1 MELSD
6 ELNERIESYLDGSLE
21 EADQQDFEA
30 LIASTPELRE
40 EIAFRKKARRAIEAL
55 KFKQEFQKIR
65 AADTVLERA
74 DNIAPKVVQDK
85 IEEKRTITRPLFGR
99 YAVAAS
105 ITLLLVAGFLYK
117 SDVFSPT
124 SQRAFNK
131 YYQAETYARGGC
143 PQELPVF
150 KQYADG
156 RYQEAL
162 DQVNTLPTDSIF
174 CITYFKGLCY
184 LAQDNSATAIPL
196 FSQAKESKNGEVKNK
211 AKWYLAMAY
220 LEANDNEKAKKMLQE
235 IAAEP
240 ENPYSNPASQII
252 SDFFSN

>member
-21 EADQQDFEA
+21 EADQQEFEA
-30 LIASTPELRE
+30 LIAATPELGE
-40 EIAFRKKARRAIEAL
+40 EIAFRQKTRRAIEAL

-65 AADTVLERA
+65 ATATSSEEPQEKVEERGE
-74 DNIAPKVVQDK
+74 IS
-85 IEEKRTITRPLFGR
+85 RPFWSR

-143 PQELPVF
+143 PQELPFF
-150 KQYADG
+150 KNYADG

-184 LAQDNSATAIPL
+184 LAQDQSATAIPL
-196 FSQAKESKNGEVKNK
+196 FSQATESKNGEVKNK
-211 AKWYLAMAY
+211 AKWYLSMAY